1 MSATSRSDDDSG
13 GSGSHGAP
21 DLWSRDQILTWP
33 NLFTLIRLLCIPIF
47 VWLLFAREH
56 RAAAAWLLAALGS
69 TDWVDGWLARRFDQ
83 SSDFG
88 AIFDPTVDRLML
100 FVAVPSLIID
110 ESIPILIALFALGR
124 ELVTAALALYAQFR
138 LDHRMAVT
146 REGKT
151 GAFLM
156 MFAVPMFLGAESTLS
171 YAPILAWLAW
181 LFALPGLAYGWYS
194 TLGQYL
200 PLVRHLDRFPPAESH
215 AG

>member
-1 MSATSRSDDDSG
+1 MSATDRSDADPG
-13 GSGSHGAP
+13 NRGNA
-21 DLWSRDQILTWP
+21 DLWTREQILTWP
-33 NLFTLIRLLCIPIF
+33 NLFTLLRLLCIPVF
-47 VWLLFAREH
+47 VWLLFGREH

-88 AIFDPTVDRLML
+88 AIFDPTVDRLL
-100 FVAVPSLIID
+100 FFVAVPSLVID
-110 ESIPILIALFALGR
+110 GSIPVVIAVLALGR

-138 LDHRMAVT
+138 LDHRIAVT
-146 REGKT
+146 WEGKT

-200 PLVRHLDRFPPAESH
+200 PLIRLLRGSH
-215 AG
+215 AR

>member
-1 MSATSRSDDDSG
+1 MSATDRSDADPG
-13 GSGSHGAP
+13 NRRNA
-21 DLWSRDQILTWP
+21 DLWTREQILTWP
-33 NLFTLIRLLCIPIF
+33 NLFTLLRLLCIPVF
-47 VWLLFAREH
+47 VWLLFGREH

-88 AIFDPTVDRLML
+88 AIFDPTVDRLL
-100 FVAVPSLIID
+100 FFVAVPSLVID
-110 ESIPILIALFALGR
+110 GSIPVVIAVLALGR

-138 LDHRMAVT
+138 LDHRIAVT
-146 REGKT
+146 WEGKT

-200 PLVRHLDRFPPAESH
+200 PLIRLLRGSH
-215 AG
+215 AR

>member
-1 MSATSRSDDDSG
+1 MSATSRSDAEPGDSG
-13 GSGSHGAP
+13 SSE
-21 DLWSRDQILTWP
+21 LWTREQILTWP
-33 NLFTLIRLLCIPIF
+33 NLFTLVRLLCIPIF
-47 VWLLFAREH
+47 VWLLFVREH
-56 RAAAAWLLAALGS
+56 RAAAAWLLGALGS

-88 AIFDPTVDRLML
+88 AIFDPTVDRLL
-100 FVAVPSLIID
+100 FFVAVPSLIID
-110 ESIPILIALFALGR
+110 GSIPIVIAVAALGR
-124 ELVTAALALYAQFR
+124 ELVTATLALYAQFR
-138 LDHRMAVT
+138 LDHRLVVT
-146 REGKT
+146 WEGKT

-181 LFALPGLAYGWYS
+181 LFAVPGLAYGWYS

-200 PLVRHLDRFPPAESH
+200 PLIRRLPESH

>member
-1 MSATSRSDDDSG
+1 MSANS
-13 GSGSHGAP
+13 GSGATPDTPDTPGPADAP
-21 DLWSRDQILTWP
+21 DLWTREQLLTWP
-33 NLFTLIRLLCIPIF
+33 NLFTLVRLACIPVF

-88 AIFDPTVDRLML
+88 AIFDPTVDRLL
-100 FVAVPSLIID
+100 LLVAIPSLIID
-110 ESIPILIALFALGR
+110 GSIPIVLALLAIGR
-124 ELVTAALALYAQFR
+124 EVVTAALALYAHFR
-138 LDHRMAVT
+138 LDHRMVVT
-146 REGKT
+146 SEGKT

-181 LFALPGLAYGWYS
+181 LFAVPGLAYGWYS
-194 TLGQYL
+194 TIGQYV
-200 PLVRHLDRFPPAESH
+200 PLILGLRSTHAE
-215 AG
+215 

>member
-1 MSATSRSDDDSG
+1 MSATSGADPDADRSVN
-13 GSGSHGAP
+13 
-21 DLWSRDQILTWP
+21 LWTRQQILTWP
-33 NLFTLIRLLCIPIF
+33 NLFTLIRLLCIPVF
-47 VWLLFAREH
+47 VWLLFVREH

-88 AIFDPTVDRLML
+88 AIFDPTVDRLL
-100 FVAVPSLIID
+100 LVVAIPSLIID
-110 ESIPILIALFALGR
+110 GSIPIVVALLALGR

-146 REGKT
+146 WEGKT

-156 MFAVPMFLGAESTLS
+156 MFAVPMYLGARSTLS
-171 YAPILAWLAW
+171 YAPVLAWLSW
-181 LFALPGLAYGWYS
+181 LFAVPGLAYGWYA

-200 PLVRHLDRFPPAESH
+200 PLVRRLSRSDRSGGSLSSH
-215 AG
+215 TG